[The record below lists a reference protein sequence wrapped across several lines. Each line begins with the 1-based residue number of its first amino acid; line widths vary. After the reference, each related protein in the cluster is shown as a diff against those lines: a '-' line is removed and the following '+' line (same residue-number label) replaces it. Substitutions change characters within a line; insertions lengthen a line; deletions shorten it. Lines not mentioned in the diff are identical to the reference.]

1 MAFFGSARIIITGE
15 QENIDSV
22 LALLRSFPHLQLCD
36 VNTQEK
42 RENPYA
48 SVKAAAVSLAEAV
61 GALDKK
67 AKRVKSDPNDTEAGE
82 HRAEAYRKW
91 LEITESEYKS
101 LLAEKA
107 TLESEIAECVSA
119 QKILARFEG
128 KKIDFGRYK
137 DADNFALRIG
147 RMPKKAYKR
156 LLKIC
161 RDGGE
166 ILLPFASVKK
176 KIAYVMYLCPI
187 GVAESKSAFLAE
199 LGFEFLAPFYIKR
212 TPDESLE
219 EINRSISEN
228 NAALQD
234 LQERIKEFCS
244 ENREVIF
251 QILEHLELSE
261 KHFDDREKADIKY
274 GVFTA
279 EVLLRGTSRRKIAK
293 KLTALGC
300 KVMPKKDMRR

>member
-128 KKIDFGRYK
+128 KKIDLVKYK
-137 DADNFALRIG
+137 SADSFAMRIG

-156 LLKIC
+156 LLAIC
-161 RDGGE
+161 RNDGE
-166 ILLPFASVKK
+166 ILLPFAKVKK
-176 KIAYVMYLCPI
+176 NAAYVAYLCPT
-187 GVAESKSAFLAE
+187 GAAENKSAILAE
-199 LGFEFLAPFYIKR
+199 LGFEFLDPSYVKG

-219 EINRSISEN
+219 YIKQIVSDKGE
-228 NAALQD
+228 ALRK
-234 LQERIKEFCS
+234 LQEQIKEFCS

-300 KVMPKKDMRR
+300 KVMPKKDRRR

>member
-15 QENIDSV
+15 QENIHGA
-22 LALLRSFPHLQLCD
+22 LALLRSFPRLQLCD
-36 VNTQEK
+36 VNTQTK
-42 RENPYA
+42 NSNPYTP
-48 SVKAAAVSLAEAV
+48 VKAEAALLAQNV

-67 AKRVKSDPNDTEAGE
+67 AKRAKSDPNVVEAGAE
-82 HRAEAYRKW
+82 RAEAYCRW
-91 LEITESEYKS
+91 LEITKSEHKG
-101 LLAEKA
+101 LLSEKA
-107 TLESEIAECVSA
+107 KLEGEIAECVSA
-119 QKILARFEG
+119 QKILSRFEG

-166 ILLPFASVKK
+166 IFLPFASVKK

-199 LGFEFLAPFYIKR
+199 LGFEFLAPSYIKR

-228 NAALQD
+228 NVALQD

-261 KHFDDREKADIKY
+261 KHFDDREKADIKD

-279 EVLLRGTSRRKIAK
+279 EVILKGVSRRKIAK
-293 KLTALGC
+293 KLAAIGC
-300 KVMPKKDMRR
+300 RAMPKNDQRR